1 MTDINPTPSWAAVRQ
16 LEIGEFAL
24 GGANGN
30 MNEQAKSLAA
40 RSEFLKQRAAYQYNT
55 LAEANA
61 DIANI
66 ALNQNVNV
74 VDSGLYC
81 KATAGATSLTKSPY
95 DPLTQTKGYADANKA
110 FNPQPLVNTIDLNT
124 LTTLGFYIC
133 FSAPI
138 DYAAQHYPFN
148 GNGFLRVY
156 HSAASGSSQLVQ
168 VFTNAEGK
176 SFTRYKTGST
186 FTNWYND
193 YDSSVAYTQAM
204 TQVVNTTNL
213 TTGTDLNT
221 LTTSGYYVQNV
232 SADATLALNFP
243 VGTGGAGF
251 LEVVKFNPSLIYQT
265 YQVRDT
271 NKVYKRRYTGTW
283 STWVEASLD
292 DNSVTKP
299 KLATSLKDQM
309 KKRLEFF
316 PVGSASNVIYDK
328 TTKTL
333 SWSHMLLAASAEY
346 EGTLR
351 LRIPAGSVTFSGTG
365 YEVAYIDLT
374 LVDGATGNA
383 DISAVKVAT
392 YASNGFLDKFDQVPI
407 AKLDF
412 TGNIHSCAGFLP
424 IITTGVPVASTA
436 KDTFRFVKQA
446 AQSYLYLPATN
457 GNLIRYNFYRQVKAF
472 DGTSPD
478 SQSDLWRL
486 ADVYEANPET
496 LAAGRYIVVD
506 GEWDTAIRVDGAADH
521 SGGVHGDEIANAAYF
536 LIDGCHYSQDAVFD
550 GNIKELT
557 FIQKSNI
564 YFENTQTVLA
574 ERTKVMR
581 VTKFGIKNY
590 QKIVFKAVAQLFT
603 AWLTMLPIKRTVN
616 DDGTGGQVTDT
627 AIRFPN
633 YDIENVATTGF
644 TQVYTETSDGDY
656 FVISSAVSGIS
667 AEVKVSDFS
676 GIPRPVTH
684 ISSAQFYNKL
694 YFSAIDSR
702 VANYTTEINETW
714 EVESEFK
721 LNIK

>member
-1 MTDINPTPSWAAVRQ
+1 MANLPKADELIGSTVTQQQFKTKLRQ
-16 LEIGEFAL
+16 LVENID
-24 GGANGN
+24 
-30 MNEQAKSLAA
+30 
-40 RSEFLKQRAAYQYNT
+40 RSYST

-66 ALNQNVNV
+66 SVGVKVEVLNT
-74 VDSGLYC
+74 VDGGLWE
-81 KATAGATSLTKSPY
+81 KKTAEATTLTKSAY
-95 DPLTQTKGYADANKA
+95 DPLAQAKSYADANKA
-110 FNPQPLVNTIDLNT
+110 FNPQPIANTVDLNT
-124 LTTLGFYIC
+124 LITLGFYVC
-133 FSAPI
+133 FAVPA
-138 DYAAQHYPFN
+138 DYAAQNYPFN

-168 VFTNAEGK
+168 VFTNAAGK
-176 SFTRYKTGST
+176 SFTRYRSGTT
-186 FTNWYND
+186 FTSWYND
-193 YDSSVAYTQAM
+193 YNSSVAYTQAM
-204 TQVVNTTNL
+204 TQIVNTTNL
-213 TTGTDLNT
+213 SSGTDLNT
-221 LTTSGYYVQNV
+221 LTSSGYYVQNV

-243 VGTGGAGF
+243 VGSGGAGF
-251 LEVVKFNPSLIYQT
+251 LEVVKFNNSLIYQT

-271 NKVYKRRYTGTW
+271 NKIYKRRYTGAW
-283 STWVEASLD
+283 SAWIEAAIVD
-292 DNSVTKP
+292 GSVTKE
-299 KLATSLKDQM
+299 KLATTLKDQM
-309 KKRLEFF
+309 KRRLEFF
-316 PVGSASNVIYDK
+316 PVGSAANVTYNK
-328 TTKTL
+328 TAKTL
-333 SWSHMLLAASAEY
+333 SWSHMILAASAEY
-346 EGTLR
+346 ASTLR

-365 YEVAYIDLT
+365 YEVAYIDLA
-374 LVDGATGNA
+374 LVDAATGNA
-383 DISAVKVAT
+383 DISAIKVAT
-392 YASNGFLDKFDQVPI
+392 YSPSGFLDKFDQVPL

-412 TGNIHSCAGFLP
+412 AGNINSCAGFLP
-424 IITTGVPVASTA
+424 ITTTGVPVASTA

-446 AQSYLYLPATN
+446 AQSYFYLPASN
-457 GNLIRYNFYRQVKAF
+457 GNLVRHNFYRQVKAF
-472 DGTSPD
+472 DGTSPT

-486 ADVYEANPET
+486 ADVYEANPDT

-521 SGGVHGDEIANAAYF
+521 SGGVHGDEIANTAYF
-536 LIDGCHYSQDAVFD
+536 LIDGCHYAQDAVFD

-633 YDIENVATTGF
+633 YDVENVATTGF

-656 FVISSAVSGIS
+656 FVISSAASGIS
-667 AEVKVSDFS
+667 AEVKVSDFA
-676 GIPRPVTH
+676 GMPRPVTH

-702 VANYTTEINETW
+702 VANYTTAINETW

-721 LNIK
+721 LNII